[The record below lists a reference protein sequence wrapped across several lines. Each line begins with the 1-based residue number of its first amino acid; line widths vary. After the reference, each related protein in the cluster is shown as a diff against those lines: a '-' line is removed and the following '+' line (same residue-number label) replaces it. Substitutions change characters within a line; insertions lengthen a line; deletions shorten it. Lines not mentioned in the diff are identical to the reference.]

1 MSKITVGSGVKT
13 AWIQVLE
20 LPSGS
25 CITQEELFDFSKAQF
40 SQKENVDENIAYPWR
55 LSVVKIK
62 WDMPK
67 KAFSTMP
74 SFKVNV

>member
-40 SQKENVDENIAYPWR
+40 SQKENVDENIAYP
-55 LSVVKIK
+55 
-62 WDMPK
+62 
-67 KAFSTMP
+67 
-74 SFKVNV
+74 